1 MRLFGAGEEDNLPG
15 ARGSVTADG
24 MECDME
30 RSVFCDPKFRSIP
43 CVIAIGVF
51 DGFHLGHQG
60 IVGETVALARETG
73 ARSVV
78 VSFSVNPKTAC
89 GSMPPVPAL
98 QSARSFE
105 EMLANRGVNHHCVI
119 DFSSYMSKLSCE
131 EFIALLC
138 TSYDVRAMVVGN
150 SFRAGRPPLDEG
162 PDGISRLL
170 CKYTSSAYLKVV
182 PSVSVNGEEASSS
195 LIRRC
200 LLTGDLDR
208 TSGLLGRAYSL
219 DLRDSPSGPVFGDAG
234 RKRLFYDVRTLGLF
248 LPKAGKYVVEATE
261 GSLAV
266 KAVASVSEDRLALEL
281 PVRMIPDGI
290 TFLGE

>member
-1 MRLFGAGEEDNLPG
+1 
-15 ARGSVTADG
+15 
-24 MECDME
+24 ME
-30 RSVFCDPKFRSIP
+30 RSAFCDPKFKSIP
-43 CVIAIGVF
+43 CVVAIGVF
-51 DGFHLGHQG
+51 DGFHLGHQR
-60 IVGETVALARETG
+60 IVDETVSLALNMG
-73 ARSVV
+73 AESVV
-78 VSFSVNPKTAC
+78 VSFSANPKIAC
-89 GSMPPVPAL
+89 GTMPPVPAL

-105 EMLANRGVNHHCVI
+105 EMLTNRGVNHHCVI
-119 DFSSYMSKLSCE
+119 DFSYDMSKLSCE

-162 PDGISRLL
+162 PDGISKLL

-200 LLTGDLDR
+200 LLTGDLER

-219 DLRDSPSGPVFGDAG
+219 DLRDCPCGPDPEDAS

-248 LPKAGKYVVEATE
+248 LPKAGRYVVEATE

-266 KAVASVSEDRLALEL
+266 KATSSVSEDRLALEL
-281 PVRMIPDGI
+281 PVRMNPDGI